1 MVNVRGNGV
10 TVRVH
15 LMGIIGEPAE
25 YVCMLERSLNLPDPA
40 LAGTGRFSH
49 YMLYELPWES
59 ITWNRVENEVSTC
72 QVDLANDSYGRTCCT
87 YPLQG
92 WFQSIGVYR
101 NGERVWWG
109 PLIGWRTK
117 GDTVALAA
125 MDMLAFAKRRFLAV
139 DRSYTAVDAFTVI
152 SELATDIYNNS
163 GDPLS
168 LYPNVKIPWNN
179 LNPTYGYPG
188 AIAGFNVTRT
198 YPISSLM
205 TFFDMLADLHNEYG
219 LYFSAGPDRA
229 YYNPY
234 EFIFENNRP
243 VLNESTVLTKP
254 QISVDCFNVATN
266 TYLVGQNNGTGGYA
280 KVVNVN
286 TLLGTTGYGDPWTLD
301 ARAEADP
308 RTTDADLDLGYAG
321 VPTAVENLAPQM
333 TLEAMILHPRF
344 GSIDTNNSNITGTS
358 FRGFAGI
365 NDLVPGAFAARWGFE
380 ADCVSNV
387 PVTTNDPFREFPY
400 SYYSTTTIEQVRL
413 AQLNV
418 TVSKSGDDLNE
429 QIAASFVPYA
439 GP

>member
-1 MVNVRGNGV
+1 M
-10 TVRVH
+10 
-15 LMGIIGEPAE
+15 IGEPQE
-25 YVCMLERSLNLPDPA
+25 YVCMLERTLNLPDPA
-40 LAGTGRFSH
+40 LAPSGVSAH
-49 YMLYELPWES
+49 YMLYELPWEML
-59 ITWNRVENEVSTC
+59 TWNRVENEVSTC
-72 QVDLANDSYGRTCCT
+72 TVDLANDAYGRTCCT

-109 PLIGWRTK
+109 PLMGWRTK
-117 GDTVALAA
+117 GDAVSLAA

-139 DRSYTAVDAFTVI
+139 DRAYSAIDAFTVI
-152 SELATDIYNNS
+152 AELADDIYDIS

-168 LYPNVKIPWNN
+168 LYPNVKVPWNN
-179 LNPTYGYPG
+179 LNPTYSYPG

-198 YPISSLM
+198 YPVSGLT
-205 TFFDMLADLHNEYG
+205 TFFDMLVDLHNEYG
-219 LYFSAGPDRA
+219 LYFSAGPNRA
-229 YYNPY
+229 FYNPY

-243 VLNESTVLTKP
+243 VLNERTVRTKP
-254 QISVDCFNVATN
+254 NISVDCFNINTD
-266 TYLVGQNNGTGGYA
+266 TYLLGQNNGTGGYA
-280 KVVNVN
+280 KIVNVN

-301 ARAEADP
+301 GKAEADP
-308 RTTDADLDLGYAG
+308 RTTSADLDLGYAG
-321 VPTAVENLAPQM
+321 VPSAVEALAPRM
-333 TLEAMILHPRF
+333 TLEAMTLDPRF
-344 GSIDTNNSNITGTS
+344 GSVDLPNTVLTVGMV
-358 FRGFAGI
+358 RGFEGI

-387 PVTTNDPFREFPY
+387 PVATNDPFRESPY

-429 QIAASFVPYA
+429 EISASFVPYA